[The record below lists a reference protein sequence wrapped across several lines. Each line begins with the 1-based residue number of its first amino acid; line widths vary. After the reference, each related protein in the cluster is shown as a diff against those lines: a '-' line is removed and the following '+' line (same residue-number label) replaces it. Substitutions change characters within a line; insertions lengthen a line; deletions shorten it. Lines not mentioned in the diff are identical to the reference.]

1 MAVSWERL
9 SLAFDAGF
17 NESDHP
23 RKAGR
28 FVAKYQMGGSH
39 EHRLHE
45 FSGAKLDQEI
55 SKLQALSSQVN
66 TKFINSGRGQER
78 PTEILEK
85 AKSGNDPLA
94 EEYVHYWHELAPL
107 YAHQER
113 RRIHGEKFVR
123 REGANSLRDR
133 QQLGPKAIDTLTSK
147 GEKIKSALQKE
158 YGEKRGESILYAG
171 KNKGTFTGIDED
183 MSASPMQP
191 SMTSSQPAM
200 DCWAHM
206 RKWHGKPA
214 TDEHLGFAKLENKL
228 SHKSGISNPAAV
240 AASIGRKKY
249 GEAEMAKKSA
259 AGRDALPTA
268 RPAMAP
274 KPMMAKPMM
283 PKPAMAK
290 PAMAHGP
297 AMARGPVQSIQR
309 SPTGTKIT
317 FHNPMPKPGL

>member
-1 MAVSWERL
+1 MPWSDLRW
-9 SLAFDAGF
+9 LAMDTGF

-23 RKAGR
+23 RGEGGKFSVTKQGNKHVVSGHLHGYSNGGKTFGSEPYQRAFKTQREAEFHAQKLHKQNQETLADRSAMQAERKKKAESYLAQR
-28 FVAKYQMGGSH
+28 KARS
-39 EHRLHE
+39 
-45 FSGAKLDQEI
+45 SGQ
-55 SKLQALSSQVN
+55 
-66 TKFINSGRGQER
+66 
-78 PTEILEK
+78 
-85 AKSGNDPLA
+85 KSLFD
-94 EEYVHYWHELAPL
+94 
-107 YAHQER
+107 
-113 RRIHGEKFVR
+113 
-123 REGANSLRDR
+123 SM
-133 QQLGPKAIDTLTSK
+133 PKAIDILTQK

-158 YGEKRGESILYAG
+158 YGSKRGESILYAG

-206 RKWHGKPA
+206 SKWHGKPA

-228 SHKSGISNPAAV
+228 AHKSGISNPAAV

-259 AGRDALPTA
+259 AGRDALPMA

-297 AMARGPVQSIQR
+297 VKSIKH
-309 SPTGTKIT
+309 PNGTT
-317 FHNPMPKPGL
+317 VSFHNPMPKPVQGY